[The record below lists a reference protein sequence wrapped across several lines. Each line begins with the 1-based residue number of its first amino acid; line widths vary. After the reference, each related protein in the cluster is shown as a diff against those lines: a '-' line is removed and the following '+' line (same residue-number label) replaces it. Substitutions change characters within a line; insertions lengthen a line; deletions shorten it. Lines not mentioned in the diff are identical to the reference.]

1 MHNSRNS
8 LRNSH
13 SGSSSDRNSIASNEG
28 GSPTY
33 LLEHLATFT
42 VSPENDLVYPA
53 DGMRRLLAM
62 EKTSGIWTQK
72 MLMKLEKR
80 MVNIMDHE
88 NREVVERFPLQ
99 LVREPTAFT
108 SNDPKEMY
116 NNIVIYIVG
125 LPPEETANNS
135 EMHIFQCVNVSAR
148 DVVEDLKALK
158 HGRFRN
164 SAKSPQ
170 QQSVSPSGGNGSN
183 AGGRK
188 KQQHMSSSTAANLD
202 DSQPSPRMH
211 AQLEPANNRDETSST
226 SSDKYEKDV
235 NILNR
240 CFDDIEKFIARLQ
253 HAAAAYRE
261 LDKRRRSRKSKKKD
275 LGDGMLSVRAKP
287 PPEKE
292 FIEIFQ
298 KFKLSFNLLAKL
310 KAHIHEP
317 NAPELVHFLFTP
329 LALIVDA
336 SHDSQ
341 YGPNVPCKVV
351 APLLTKQAVD
361 LLLNCLTSK
370 ESELWHSLGEAWY
383 VPREHWKGYVPPF
396 SPTFQDGWKPIMGDD
411 YSGGGG
417 GGVGPNNSNRRNF
430 HDGDDSTLNEEDGVM
445 RGGYGDRYAGGSYPH
460 QSDSDDRGTPSRYGK
475 SVYSEQV
482 LMEERRT
489 PDSQYRQ
496 GRGMRHQDSGS
507 DLGMPGQMPP
517 HHGGGGGP
525 ADGPEQQI
533 MFDRQQR
540 NFLMELK
547 ERGCK
552 VVEVTYPR
560 TANNDK
566 ELSVVRG
573 ELLEVLDDSR
583 KWWKTR
589 NYLGET
595 GHVPHTIVTP
605 TAAENGGGNAQ
616 ISPKSAEWIQKER
629 RGKKGEFRYF

>member
-1 MHNSRNS
+1 M
-8 LRNSH
+8 
-13 SGSSSDRNSIASNEG
+13 
-28 GSPTY
+28 Y

-72 MLMKLEKR
+72 MLMRLEKR

-88 NREVVERFPLQ
+88 NREVVERFPLH

-125 LPPEETANNS
+125 LPPDEQGNNS

-158 HGRFRN
+158 HGGRVRSGPKSPGVSPGGRN
-164 SAKSPQ
+164 SHHSP
-170 QQSVSPSGGNGSN
+170 N
-183 AGGRK
+183 
-188 KQQHMSSSTAANLD
+188 
-202 DSQPSPRMH
+202 SQASPRMH
-211 AQLEPANNRDETSST
+211 AQLEPKDKDKEETSSV

-287 PPEKE
+287 PPEQE

-341 YGPNVPCKVV
+341 YGPNVPASVV
-351 APLLTKQAVD
+351 SPLLTKHAVD

-370 ESELWHSLGEAWY
+370 ESELWHSLGEPWY
-383 VPREHWKGYVPPF
+383 VPREHWKGYVPPYLPVF
-396 SPTFQDGWKPIMGDD
+396 MDGWKPSIADD
-411 YSGGGG
+411 YSS
-417 GGVGPNNSNRRNF
+417 SNGNGRHVN
-430 HDGDDSTLNEEDGVM
+430 DGDNSTLNEEDAEFVGV
-445 RGGYGDRYAGGSYPH
+445 RGYGGARSPEELPPYPRL
-460 QSDSDDRGTPSRYGK
+460 SDSDDRGTPVRYGPGQGG
-475 SVYSEQV
+475 SRED
-482 LMEERRT
+482 RGT
-489 PDSQYRQ
+489 PDHHYRMNR
-496 GRGMRHQDSGS
+496 RGDSGS
-507 DLGMPGQMPP
+507 EN
-517 HHGGGGGP
+517 GGP
-525 ADGPEQQI
+525 EDQL
-533 MFDRQQR
+533 MWDRNQR
-540 NFLMELK
+540 NFIMDLK
-547 ERGCK
+547 ERGSRI
-552 VVEVTYPR
+552 VEVTYPR

-566 ELSVVRG
+566 ELTVARG
-573 ELLEVLDDSR
+573 EFLEVLDDTR
-583 KWWKTR
+583 KWWKAR
-589 NYLGET
+589 NWEGQV

-605 TAAENGGGNAQ
+605 ASDNPQ